1 MAGINCIPGLTAK
14 SGVQHELGCT
24 GDQVHAEALK
34 SKMAAV
40 ANLLGI
46 IAQGALVQSPFMNA
60 SLMDVLSKFFLSA
73 WTPGIARGRL
83 STACA
88 QTMGLYSLKL
98 LRSEGTPHNFFRD
111 LFKSE
116 LLEDPEL

>member
-1 MAGINCIPGLTAK
+1 MAEINCIPALTAK
-14 SGVQHELGCT
+14 SGVQHLLGCT
-24 GDQVHAEALK
+24 GDQVHVEALK

-46 IAQGALVQSPFMNA
+46 MAQGALVRSPFMNA
-60 SLMDVLSKFFLSA
+60 SLMVFFLA

-88 QTMGLYSLKL
+88 QTMGLYLLKL
-98 LRSEGTPHNFFRD
+98 LRSEGTPHDFFRD

-116 LLEDPEL
+116 LLEDLEL

>member
-1 MAGINCIPGLTAK
+1 
-14 SGVQHELGCT
+14 
-24 GDQVHAEALK
+24 
-34 SKMAAV
+34 MAAV

-46 IAQGALVQSPFMNA
+46 IAQGGLVRSPFMNA
-60 SLMDVLSKFFLSA
+60 SLMDVLSNFFFV
-73 WTPGIARGRL
+73 
-83 STACA
+83 STDTRNSQRKVIHCA